1 MVAVAPGG
9 AGTTPTAPAQGGG
22 GEAPDAPHSPGVDP
36 KPKQGGLQKPSWLA
50 VVGIGAVCCLV
61 GMIMPADKPVKEG
74 DTRKSV
80 R

>member
-9 AGTTPTAPAQGGG
+9 AGTTPTAPVQGGG
-22 GEAPDAPHSPGVDP
+22 GEAPNAPRSPGVDP
-36 KPKQGGLQKPSWLA
+36 QPKQGALAKPSWLA

-74 DTRKSV
+74 DTNGRV